1 MTSEQDQVFGANP
14 KIRRERKIVL
24 LSCFDNDQEENTF
37 TAHI

>member
-1 MTSEQDQVFGANP
+1 MN
-14 KIRRERKIVL
+14 KIKCLVPIRKLEEKEKIVL